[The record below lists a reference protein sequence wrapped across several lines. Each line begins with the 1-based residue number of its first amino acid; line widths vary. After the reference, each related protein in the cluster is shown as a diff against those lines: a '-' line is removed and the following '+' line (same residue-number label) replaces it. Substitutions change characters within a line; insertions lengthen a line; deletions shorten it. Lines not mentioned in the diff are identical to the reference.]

1 MMISDNFSRKEFA
14 CKCGCGFDTVD
25 SELLKILQWLREEVN
40 VPVTITSGCR
50 CVKHNKLIGGV
61 YGSQH
66 TLGRATDIQ
75 VYGYKPGYIY
85 GLLDVAF
92 RDKISLGLYD
102 SFVHIDTRTDSGRR
116 W

>member
-1 MMISDNFSRKEFA
+1 MKLAKNFSRKEFA

-25 SELLKILQWLREEVN
+25 TKLIEVLQWLREEVN
-40 VPVTITSGCR
+40 VPITITSGCR

-66 TLGRATDIQ
+66 TLGRAADIQ
-75 VYGYKPGYIY
+75 VYGYDSSYIHD
-85 GLLDVAF
+85 LLDEVF
-92 RDKISLGLYD
+92 ENNISLGEYD
-102 SFVHIDTRTDSGRR
+102 SFVHVDTRTDSGRR